1 MNRTAGGPSG
11 EKAFAAMLDNARCTA
26 TAIEQLSA
34 SQPLSLAAAY
44 RIQAIA
50 LEVRVS
56 RGERVVGL
64 KLGFTSEDKRRQM
77 GVHEV
82 ISGWLTDAMRIE
94 PGSCVD
100 LAGFVHP
107 RVEPE
112 VAFLLAEDTEEDGA
126 PGSADNRRLQLVA
139 AAPALEVIDSR
150 YRDFRFSLSD
160 VVADNAS
167 AAAFVVGDWQ
177 PVPDNLRS
185 AAVQLVFDGEVVAA
199 AHAEAILG
207 DPVNAL
213 PAAHQLL
220 ADTDTDTDAGNHGP
234 PALAADMVLMAG
246 AATEAFP
253 LTADTEVSV
262 VVEGLGRVGFT
273 TGPVRSTVR

>member
-1 MNRTAGGPSG
+1 MSRTAGGPSG
-11 EKAFAAMLDNARCTA
+11 EKALAAILDDARCTA
-26 TAIEQLSA
+26 TAVEQLSA
-34 SQPLSLAAAY
+34 AQPLSLAAAY

-50 LEVRVS
+50 LDARVS

-94 PGSCVD
+94 PGSCLD

-126 PGSADNRRLQLVA
+126 PGQADGCRLQLVA

-150 YRDFRFSLSD
+150 YRDFRFSLPD

-185 AAVQLVFDGEVVAA
+185 AAVQLVFDGDIVAA
-199 AHAEAILG
+199 AHADAILG

-213 PAAHQLL
+213 PAARQLF
-220 ADTDTDTDAGNHGP
+220 ADTVSEAGNHMA
-234 PALAADMVLMAG
+234 PALAAGMVLMAG

-253 LTADTEVSV
+253 LAAGTEVHV

-273 TGPVRSTVR
+273 TGPVRSTAR